1 MSNEILY
8 NALRTEAWN
17 NALHSY
23 GTGYIYKKRASFKR
37 KKLKA
42 LTLLGIIVPV
52 LVGGIV
58 TTYDNISPQY
68 LNLIFIVA
76 GTLSL
81 IQLILSVFSLV
92 YNWEDSHSYYLE
104 SSNDNFSIS
113 TEYEKLFKNFSPDYE
128 SKQLKKLE
136 QDKSTVDVKYQIRSS
151 NDNKYP
157 LTQKENREGMRY
169 SLRYFKRSC
178 EGCKIVPID
187 MKPTNCSV
195 CGNF

>member
-1 MSNEILY
+1 MGNETLY
-8 NALRTEAWN
+8 NALRTESWN

-42 LTLLGIIVPV
+42 LTFLGIIVPV

-58 TTYDNISPQY
+58 TTYDNISAQY
-68 LNLIFIVA
+68 LSLIFIVA

-92 YNWEDSHSYYLE
+92 YNWEDSYSYYLE

-113 TEYEKLFKNFSPDYE
+113 SEYEKLFKNFSPDYE
-128 SKQLKKLE
+128 LKLLKRLE
-136 QDKSTVDVKYQIRSS
+136 LDKSTVDIKYKIRSS

-157 LTQKENREGMRY
+157 LTQKENNEGMRY
-169 SLRYFKRSC
+169 SLRYFKRQC
-178 EGCKIVPID
+178 KGCNIVPID
-187 MKPTNCSV
+187 MKPTKCGV